1 MRNTNRLLIRLNKA
15 VEASNSKYIS
25 EKALAIIL
33 FDNLIETHLY
43 HLLTNKIFIYKG
55 EQSRGIYKYNDYQIK
70 YFEDILKFAKKENLI
85 TNEEQKLLNFTHKQ
99 RNKIYHESKIVKN
112 DIELALILYY
122 IFLVTKK
129 EEWEQAASFRVFSS
143 DVDDEQIDFGQGIIE
158 ETFLFDH
165 KKYFFKAWDYIIQKW
180 EIKNDLAIAC
190 KTNILEQLEC
200 IEKSIDY
207 LSKTIE
213 EHNYLYS
220 TKYYSFVKEAEAE
233 NCRNIDFILLVHMYY
248 RLEYENRNKK
258 NEFEDIKSF
267 INRYHKKYP
276 NWINIDKIRK
286 RLIDFDRLSEDK
298 IFENY
303 IEIETRIFDLYN
315 DSYDA
320 MCYLDGYIQYLY
332 DQYRGK

>member
-25 EKALAIIL
+25 EKALAIIF
-33 FDNLIETHLY
+33 FDNLIET
-43 HLLTNKIFIYKG
+43 
-55 EQSRGIYKYNDYQIK
+55 
-70 YFEDILKFAKKENLI
+70 
-85 TNEEQKLLNFTHKQ
+85 
-99 RNKIYHESKIVKN
+99 
-112 DIELALILYY
+112 
-122 IFLVTKK
+122 
-129 EEWEQAASFRVFSS
+129 
-143 DVDDEQIDFGQGIIE
+143 
-158 ETFLFDH
+158 
-165 KKYFFKAWDYIIQKW
+165 
-180 EIKNDLAIAC
+180 
-190 KTNILEQLEC
+190 
-200 IEKSIDY
+200 
-207 LSKTIE
+207 
-213 EHNYLYS
+213 
-220 TKYYSFVKEAEAE
+220 
-233 NCRNIDFILLVHMYY
+233 
-248 RLEYENRNKK
+248 RNKK

-303 IEIETRIFDLYN
+303 IEIETRIFDLYH